1 MSTIYKVVTKPGYYP
16 RACALKKG
24 DRIYL
29 VGSRDVKVGDKYE
42 DHPAIISHIDY
53 KPKKWWQF
61 WKKKEMIG
69 CQVLWVGDES
79 EEQIAQIDKGWLKWP
94 DGIPTVVQR

>member
-1 MSTIYKVVTKPGYYP
+1 MNEIYKVVTKAEDYP
-16 RACALKKG
+16 NYVRVVPLKKG
-24 DRIYL
+24 NTFYL

-42 DHPAIISHIDY
+42 SYPAIISRIYY

-69 CQVLWVGDES
+69 CQILWIGNE
-79 EEQIAQIDKGWLKWP
+79 
-94 DGIPTVVQR
+94 